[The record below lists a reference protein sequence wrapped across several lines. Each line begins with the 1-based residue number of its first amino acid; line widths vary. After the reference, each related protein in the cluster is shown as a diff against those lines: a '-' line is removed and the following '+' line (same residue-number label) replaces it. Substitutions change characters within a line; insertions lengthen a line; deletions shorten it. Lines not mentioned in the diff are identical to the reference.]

1 MRKELITLFVLM
13 TLSLLLVGCESDS
26 TAPNEDLP
34 PLESQDV
41 ATQSGAMA
49 TSMMQAL
56 PRIWDPTTNKAIG
69 EYQYSFFGG
78 FVTGT
83 VFSEFR
89 DTEGGNLVDHGVAG
103 WARIYTED
111 PLVVTLFDDGIPW
124 LLGFDIEADIDQALD
139 QAIANGSGSLTV
151 GDYLA
156 TFTVSDVVVAQ
167 GSDYP
172 TSGTISF
179 TSGGITATV
188 TFNGSGNAAVTVGDD
203 SWIIDLDNGSIS
215 G

>member
-1 MRKELITLFVLM
+1 MRKELITLLALM
-13 TLSLLLVGCESDS
+13 ALSLLLVGCESDS
-26 TAPNEDLP
+26 TAPDEELP
-34 PLESQDV
+34 PLEPQDV

-56 PRIWDPTTNKAIG
+56 PRIWDPTTNKDVG
-69 EYQYSFFGG
+69 EYQYTFAGG
-78 FVTGT
+78 FVAGT
-83 VFSEFR
+83 VYSEFR

-103 WARIYTED
+103 WARIYTDD
-111 PLVVTLFDDGIPW
+111 PLIVTLFADGIPW
-124 LLGFDIEADIDQALD
+124 LLAFDIEADINQATDQAT
-139 QAIANGSGSLTV
+139 ANGGGSLTV

-156 TFTVSDVVVAQ
+156 TFTLTDVVVAQ
-167 GSDYP
+167 GVDYP

-188 TFNGSGNAAVTVGDD
+188 TFTGGGNATVTVGGD
-203 SWIIDLDNGSIS
+203 SWIIDLDDGSIS